1 MQVNFDSIKKRPLNE
16 LLRTICA
23 RLDEHSQ
30 AKKNIENSYRHGNM
44 NDLYQHL
51 KKCYES
57 TKNQLSYETQQ
68 LIRKIIASDDTSDI
82 PESKTGGH
90 NMKLIVLMIAL
101 ITAIGIVCL
110 TVFKK
115 KNSGISNHNV
125 PNMSK
130 VVYTQQDRDMLE
142 LIHLLATITNK
153 TDAFLNN

>member
-1 MQVNFDSIKKRPLNE
+1 MQVDFDSIKKQPLKE
-16 LLRTICA
+16 LIRTICA

-30 AKKNIENSYRHGNM
+30 AKKDIEESYRQGNM
-44 NDLYQHL
+44 NALYQHL
-51 KKCYES
+51 KQCHDS
-57 TKNQLSYETQQ
+57 TKRQLSYETQQ
-68 LIRKIIASDDTSDI
+68 LIHKIIASDDVTEI

-101 ITAIGIVCL
+101 IAAIGIVCL

-115 KNSGISNHNV
+115 KHSGISNHSV
-125 PNMSK
+125 PNMPK

>member
-1 MQVNFDSIKKRPLNE
+1 MQVDFDSIKKKPLNE
-16 LLRTICA
+16 LIRIICA

-30 AKKNIENSYRHGNM
+30 TQKDIEESYRHGNM
-44 NDLYQHL
+44 NALCQHL
-51 KKCYES
+51 KKCYDS
-57 TKNQLSYETQQ
+57 TKSQLSYETQQ
-68 LIRKIIASDDTSDI
+68 LISKINASDNATDI

-101 ITAIGIVCL
+101 IAAIGIVCL
-110 TVFKK
+110 TIFKK
-115 KNSGISNHNV
+115 KSSGISNHNV
-125 PNMSK
+125 PNMPK